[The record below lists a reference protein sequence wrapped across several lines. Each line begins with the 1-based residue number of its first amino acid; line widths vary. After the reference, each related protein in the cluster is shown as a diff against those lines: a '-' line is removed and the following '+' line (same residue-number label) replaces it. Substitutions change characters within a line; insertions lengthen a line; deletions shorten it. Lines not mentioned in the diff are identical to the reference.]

1 MKIKPADD
9 RQWYA
14 DNGDATL
21 RLDYDL
27 NENSIV
33 FDIGSS
39 VGDWAVPI
47 HNRYRCTI
55 HAFEPTELY
64 KQSKNR
70 LWDRDNVFIHNTAAF
85 TYDGKLMLGVDDH
98 EASIYHDINLI
109 ELDCIDLKKFIKE
122 NNFVNIDL
130 VKINIE
136 GAEYPLLMDLI
147 KNDMI
152 KIFDNLQIQFHM
164 IEDYENAYNQ
174 IAEGLLKTHSIT
186 WCYPFIWENW
196 KRNVNN

>member
-14 DNGDATL
+14 DNGDGTL

-39 VGDWAVPI
+39 VGDWSVPI
-47 HNRYRCTI
+47 HNRYHCTI
-55 HAFEPTELY
+55 HAFEPTDLHRQY
-64 KQSKNR
+64 KSR
-70 LWDRDNVFIHNTAAF
+70 LWDRENVFVHNAAAF
-85 TYDGKLMLGVDDH
+85 TYDGKLMLGVDDY
-98 EASIYHDINLI
+98 EASIYHDVNLI

-122 NNFVNIDL
+122 NNFTNIDL

-147 KNDMI
+147 ENDMI
-152 KIFDNLQIQFHM
+152 KIFDNLQVQFHM

-174 IAEGLLKTHSIT
+174 IAEGLSRTHSIT
-186 WCYPFIWENW
+186 WSYPFIWENW
-196 KRNVNN
+196 KRNANN